1 MRTIC
6 GLFAVV
12 VFYLAQGIA
21 QTPRYVVLHPGHVLD
36 VKSGRM
42 LDDQMLVIEDGKIIS
57 ASAKIPAD
65 ALRIDLPKATVL
77 PGLMAP
83 TRI

>member
-1 MRTIC
+1 
-6 GLFAVV
+6 
-12 VFYLAQGIA
+12 
-21 QTPRYVVLHPGHVLD
+21 
-36 VKSGRM
+36 M